1 MTRHTVQPPNPTV
14 VTAGEA
20 LVDLVEQPGGA
31 LLPHAGGAV
40 YNLARALALQ
50 GVGTLYLNA
59 LSADRFGRSLAR
71 ELDAAGVGLGQPEP
85 VAEPT
90 SLALV
95 ALDSDGKAQYS
106 FYREGVAD
114 RVGDA
119 QVLMAATQRHESLR
133 LACTGCLALLPEDG
147 ARYLDWLRDCRRRGL
162 AVAVDANLR
171 PAVARDEAA
180 YRANVHAALALADII
195 KVSDD
200 DLALLA
206 PDVEDPHQAAAR
218 LFELGPARLVAL
230 TRGAQ
235 GATLMARDGRQVR
248 LRETAALQ
256 LADTVGA
263 GDCFFAGLLADLV
276 QQPASAAPLE
286 LDPSAM
292 RRALARAIASAS
304 LCVQRPGCAP
314 PTAAEMAAWL
324 ERGSIA
330 AA

>member
-1 MTRHTVQPPNPTV
+1 MEDSTQPAPHAAV
-14 VTAGEA
+14 VAAGEA
-20 LVDLVEQPGGA
+20 LVDLVGRPDGA

-50 GVGTLYLNA
+50 GVATLYLNA
-59 LSADRFGRSLAR
+59 LSADRFGRWLAR
-71 ELDAAGVGLGQPEP
+71 ELDAAGVGLARPEP
-85 VAEPT
+85 VTEPT

-95 ALDSDGKAQYS
+95 ALDAAGKAQYS

-119 QVLMAATQRHESLR
+119 QALIAATQRHETLR
-133 LACTGCLALLPEDG
+133 LACTGCLALLPEDS
-147 ARYLDWLRDCRRRGL
+147 ARYPGWLRDCRRRGL

-180 YRANVHAALALADII
+180 YRANVRGALALADII

-200 DLALLA
+200 DLALLM
-206 PDVEDPHQAAAR
+206 PETEDPQHAAVR
-218 LFELGPARLVAL
+218 LFGLGPAQWVAL

-235 GATLMARDGRQVR
+235 GATLMARDGRQVQ
-248 LRETAALQ
+248 LRETSELQ
-256 LADTVGA
+256 VADTVGA
-263 GDCFFAGLLADLV
+263 GDCFFAGLLAALV

-286 LDPSAM
+286 LDGPAM
-292 RRALARAIASAS
+292 QRALAQAVASAS

-314 PTAAEMAAWL
+314 PTAAEVSAWL
-324 ERGSIA
+324 ARGSIA

>member
-1 MTRHTVQPPNPTV
+1 MQNPTQPARSTV
-14 VTAGEA
+14 AAAGEA

-50 GVGTLYLNA
+50 GVDTLYLNA
-59 LSADRFGRSLAR
+59 LSADRFGRLLAQ
-71 ELDAAGVGLGQPEP
+71 ELEAAGVGLAQPEP

-95 ALDSDGKAQYS
+95 ALDAAGKAQYS

-119 QVLMAATQRHESLR
+119 QALIGATQRHESLR
-133 LACTGCLALLPEDG
+133 LACTGCLALLPEG
-147 ARYLDWLRDCRRRGL
+147 SARYLGWLRDCRRRGL

-171 PAVARDEAA
+171 PAVSRDEAA
-180 YRANVHAALALADII
+180 YRANVRAALALADII

-206 PDVEDPHQAAAR
+206 PDVGDPHQAAAR
-218 LFELGPARLVAL
+218 LFELGPAQWVAL

-235 GATLMARDGRQVR
+235 GATLMARDGRQVQ

-276 QQPASAAPLE
+276 QQPASPVPLE

-304 LCVQRPGCAP
+304 LCIQRPGCAP
-314 PTAAEMAAWL
+314 PTAAEVAAWL